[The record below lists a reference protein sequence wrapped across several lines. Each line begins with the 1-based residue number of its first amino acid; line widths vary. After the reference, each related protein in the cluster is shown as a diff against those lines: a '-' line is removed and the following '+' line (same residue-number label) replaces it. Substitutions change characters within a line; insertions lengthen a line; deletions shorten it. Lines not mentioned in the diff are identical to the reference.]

1 MHRVVLNFRCLVR
14 FLSYQVKHSRLHED
28 MIQSAASKTVTRA
41 WVHRFTEVSR
51 KQGQQQTN
59 FGIIFLPQSGWIIVQ
74 KSILQRLRPKV
85 LVAHVQASTPFVE
98 GSRNQEVCQRTV
110 RLEASFAWC
119 ASSSNSSTKSCKTPS
134 CDHNRWRR
142 SPGEEGTKL
151 SECKIL
157 SELVTWC
164 RRHEASL

>member
-14 FLSYQVKHSRLHED
+14 FLSYQVKHSRLHQD
-28 MIQSAASKTVTRA
+28 MIQSAASKTITRT
-41 WVHRFTEVSR
+41 WVHRFTEVSW

-98 GSRNQEVCQRTV
+98 GGIKKFVKGPSDLKHHLHDAPVRVIHPRNPVKRQAVITIDDE
-110 RLEASFAWC
+110 E
-119 ASSSNSSTKSCKTPS
+119 K
-134 CDHNRWRR
+134 
-142 SPGEEGTKL
+142 PGR
-151 SECKIL
+151 
-157 SELVTWC
+157 
-164 RRHEASL
+164 RRHETKWVQDPLRARKGCATIRYN

>member
-14 FLSYQVKHSRLHED
+14 FLSYQVKHSQLHQD
-28 MIQSAASKTVTRA
+28 MIQSAASKTVTRT

-85 LVAHVQASTPFVE
+85 LVAHVRASTPFVE
-98 GSRNQEVCQRTV
+98 GGIKKFVKGPSDLKHHLHDAPVRVIHPRNPVKRQAVITIDDEEARAKKARNEVGAR
-110 RLEASFAWC
+110 
-119 ASSSNSSTKSCKTPS
+119 SSQSS
-134 CDHNRWRR
+134 
-142 SPGEEGTKL
+142 
-151 SECKIL
+151 
-157 SELVTWC
+157 
-164 RRHEASL
+164 